1 VNTST
6 YKVPIPGRTLIA
18 AAVAS
23 LLLVACAAAPVRP
36 DGADAARARLTQL
49 QSNPELA
56 TRAPV
61 SMKDAEIAV
70 RIAEQPQA
78 DVEIGKY
85 NVYMADRKVDIAV
98 AQAETALAVDQRVG
112 LAQAQEKARLDA
124 RTHEADLAN
133 SKLASARVEIADQ
146 KSQAEMNRLAAAD
159 AAQQA
164 ALLASQQSA
173 DVAAQLAAQQAALL
187 ASQQSA
193 DAAAQLAAQQAAQQN
208 AEMQRQ
214 LDEMH
219 AKMTDRGAVLT
230 LGDVLFATGR
240 ADLKVGATNNLDRL
254 VAFLNNYPNRTV
266 VIEGYTDNIGGD
278 EYNMALSQRR
288 SDSVKSYLTGQGIG
302 SVRLTSTGKG
312 LSNPIAG
319 NDSASGRQQN
329 RRVEV
334 IIDNPPV
341 AMR

>member
-1 VNTST
+1 VNTSA
-6 YKVPIPGRTLIA
+6 YKLPIPGKTLIA
-18 AAVAS
+18 AAVTS

-61 SMKDAEIAV
+61 SMKDAEMAV
-70 RIAEQPQA
+70 RVAEQPQA

-98 AQAETALAVDQRVG
+98 AQAETALAVDQRAG
-112 LAQAQEKARLDA
+112 LAQQSEKARLDE
-124 RTHEADLAN
+124 RTREADLAN

-164 ALLASQQSA
+164 A
-173 DVAAQLAAQQAALL
+173 VLAA
-187 ASQQSA
+187 QQSA

-302 SVRLTSTGKG
+302 STRLTSTGKG

>member
-1 VNTST
+1 VKTSA
-6 YKVPIPGRTLIA
+6 YKLPMPGKTLIA

-49 QSNPELA
+49 QNNPELA

-61 SMKDAEIAV
+61 SMKDAEVAV
-70 RIAEQPQA
+70 RIAEQPQT

-112 LAQAQEKARLDA
+112 LAHEQEKARLDA
-124 RTHEADLAN
+124 RTREADLAN
-133 SKLASARVEIADQ
+133 SKLANARDVIANQ
-146 KSQAEMNRLAAAD
+146 KNQAAD
-159 AAQQA
+159 AAA
-164 ALLASQQSA
+164 
-173 DVAAQLAAQQAALL
+173 LAAQQAA
-187 ASQQSA
+187 
-193 DAAAQLAAQQAAQQN
+193 DAAALQAAQQN

-254 VAFLNNYPNRTV
+254 VVFLTSYPNRTV

-288 SDSVKSYLTGQGIG
+288 SDSVKAYLTGQGIG
-302 SVRLTSTGKG
+302 SERLTSTGKG

-319 NDSASGRQQN
+319 NGSAEGRQQN

-334 IIDNPPV
+334 IISNSPV

>member
-1 VNTST
+1 VNTSA
-6 YKVPIPGRTLIA
+6 YKIPIPGKSLIA
-18 AAVAS
+18 VAVAS

-49 QSNPELA
+49 QNNPELA

-61 SMKDAEIAV
+61 SMKEAEIAV
-70 RIAEQPQA
+70 RVAEQPQA

-85 NVYMADRKVDIAV
+85 NVYMAERKVDIAV

-112 LAQAQEKARLDA
+112 LAHEQEKARLDA

-164 ALLASQQSA
+164 A
-173 DVAAQLAAQQAALL
+173 VLAA
-187 ASQQSA
+187 QQSA

-208 AEMQRQ
+208 AELQRQ

-230 LGDVLFATGR
+230 LGDVLFASGR
-240 ADLKVGATNNLDRL
+240 ADLKLGATNNLDRL

-278 EYNMALSQRR
+278 DYNLGLSQRR
-288 SDSVKSYLTGQGIG
+288 ADSVKSYLTGQGIG
-302 SVRLTSTGKG
+302 SMRLTSTGKG

-319 NDSASGRQQN
+319 NESASGRQQN

-334 IIDNPPV
+334 IINNPPV
-341 AMR
+341 ALR

>member
-1 VNTST
+1 VNTSAHDR
-6 YKVPIPGRTLIA
+6 PMQRNTLIA

-23 LLLVACAAAPVRP
+23 LLLAACAAAPVKP

-49 QSNPELA
+49 QSNPDLA

-61 SMKDAEIAV
+61 AMKDAELAV
-70 RIAEQPQA
+70 RVAEQPQQDLEVA
-78 DVEIGKY
+78 NY
-85 NVYMADRKVDIAV
+85 NVLMADRKVGIAE
-98 AQAETALAVDQRVG
+98 AQAKTSLAEDQRAG
-112 LAQAQEKARLDA
+112 IAQQRDKARLDA
-124 RTHEADLAN
+124 RTHEADMAN
-133 SKLASARVEIADQ
+133 SKLATARVEIADQ
-146 KSQAEMNRLAAAD
+146 KSQAEMTRLAAAD

-164 ALLASQQSA
+164 AAA
-173 DVAAQLAAQQAALL
+173 AAAQAAADAAQQAA
-187 ASQQSA
+187 AKSA
-193 DAAAQLAAQQAAQQN
+193 DL
-208 AEMQRQ
+208 QRQ

-219 AKMTDRGAVLT
+219 AKQTDRGVVLT
-230 LGDVLFATGR
+230 LGDVLFASGR

-278 EYNMALSQRR
+278 DYNLGLSQRR
-288 SDSVKSYLTGQGIG
+288 ADSVKSYLTGQGIG
-302 SVRLTSTGKG
+302 SMRLTSTGKG

-334 IIDNPPV
+334 IIETPPV
-341 AMR
+341 AQR

>member
-1 VNTST
+1 VNTSAH
-6 YKVPIPGRTLIA
+6 KIPIVGKTLIA

-23 LLLVACAAAPVRP
+23 LLLAACAAAPVKP
-36 DGADAARARLTQL
+36 EGADAARARLMQL

-61 SMKDAEIAV
+61 SMKDAELAV
-70 RIAEQPQA
+70 RAAEQPQM
-78 DVEIGKY
+78 DPEIGRY
-85 NVYMADRKVDIAV
+85 YVYMADRKVDIAV
-98 AQAETALAVDQRVG
+98 AQAETALAVDKRAG
-112 LAQAQEKARLDA
+112 FAAQSEKARLDE
-124 RTHEADLAN
+124 RTREADLAN
-133 SKLASARVEIADQ
+133 SKLAGARAELADQ
-146 KSQAEMNRLAAAD
+146 KSMAD
-159 AAQQA
+159 AAAQQA
-164 ALLASQQSA
+164 ALLA
-173 DVAAQLAAQQAALL
+173 AQQAA
-187 ASQQSA
+187 
-193 DAAAQLAAQQAAQQN
+193 DAAALQAAQQN

-254 VAFLNNYPNRTV
+254 VVFLNNYPNRTV
-266 VIEGYTDNIGGD
+266 VIEGYTDNVGGD
-278 EYNMALSQRR
+278 DYNMALSQRR
-288 SDSVKSYLTGQGIG
+288 SDSVKQYLTGQGIG
-302 SVRLTSTGKG
+302 SARLTSTGKG

-319 NDSASGRQQN
+319 NDSATGRQQN

-341 AMR
+341 AQR

>member
-1 VNTST
+1 VNTSAH
-6 YKVPIPGRTLIA
+6 KLPIPAKSLIA
-18 AAVAS
+18 VAVAS
-23 LLLVACAAAPVRP
+23 LLLAACATAPVRP

-61 SMKDAEIAV
+61 SMKDAEMAV
-70 RIAEQPQA
+70 RVAEQPQA

-112 LAQAQEKARLDA
+112 LAHEQEKARLDA
-124 RTHEADLAN
+124 RTREADLAN

-164 ALLASQQSA
+164 A
-173 DVAAQLAAQQAALL
+173 VLAA
-187 ASQQSA
+187 QQSA

-302 SVRLTSTGKG
+302 SMRLTSTGKG

-319 NDSASGRQQN
+319 NDSAAGRQQN

>member
-1 VNTST
+1 VNTSA
-6 YKVPIPGRTLIA
+6 YKLPISGKSLIA

-61 SMKDAEIAV
+61 SMKEAEIAV
-70 RIAEQPQA
+70 RVAEQPQA

-112 LAQAQEKARLDA
+112 LAREQEKARLDA
-124 RTHEADLAN
+124 RTHEADVAN

-164 ALLASQQSA
+164 A
-173 DVAAQLAAQQAALL
+173 VLAA
-187 ASQQSA
+187 QQSA

-208 AEMQRQ
+208 AELQRQ

-219 AKMTDRGAVLT
+219 AKMTDRGVVLT
-230 LGDVLFATGR
+230 LGDVLFSSGR

-278 EYNMALSQRR
+278 DYNLGLSQRR
-288 SDSVKSYLTGQGIG
+288 ADSVKSYLTGQGIG
-302 SVRLTSTGKG
+302 SMRLTSTGKG

-334 IIDNPPV
+334 IISNPPV
-341 AMR
+341 AQR

>member
-1 VNTST
+1 VNTSAQ
-6 YKVPIPGRTLIA
+6 KLPIPAKSLIA
-18 AAVAS
+18 VAVAS
-23 LLLVACAAAPVRP
+23 LLLAACAAAPVRP

-61 SMKDAEIAV
+61 SMKEAENAV
-70 RIAEQPQA
+70 RVAEQPQA

-98 AQAETALAVDQRVG
+98 AQAETALAVDQRAG
-112 LAQAQEKARLDA
+112 LAQQSEKARLDE
-124 RTHEADLAN
+124 RTREADLAN

-159 AAQQA
+159 AAQKAA
-164 ALLASQQSA
+164 AL
-173 DVAAQLAAQQAALL
+173 AA
-187 ASQQSA
+187 QQSA
-193 DAAAQLAAQQAAQQN
+193 DAAQQAAVLAAQQSADAAAQQAAQQN

-302 SVRLTSTGKG
+302 STRLTSTGKG

>member
-1 VNTST
+1 VNTSA
-6 YKVPIPGRTLIA
+6 YKLPIPGKTLIA

-23 LLLVACAAAPVRP
+23 LLLAACAAAPVKP
-36 DGADAARARLTQL
+36 EGADAARARLTQL

-78 DVEIGKY
+78 DPEIGRY

-112 LAQAQEKARLDA
+112 LAHEQEKARLDA

-146 KSQAEMNRLAAAD
+146 KSQAEMTRLAAAD

-164 ALLASQQSA
+164 ALLASQQSDA
-173 DVAAQLAAQQAALL
+173 
-187 ASQQSA
+187 
-193 DAAAQLAAQQAAQQN
+193 AAAQLAAQQAAQQN
-208 AEMQRQ
+208 AEMQRE

-254 VAFLNNYPNRTV
+254 VVFLSNYPNRTV

-288 SDSVKSYLTGQGIG
+288 SDSVKAYLTGQGIG
-302 SVRLTSTGKG
+302 SMRLTSTGKG

>member
-1 VNTST
+1 MNTSA
-6 YKVPIPGRTLIA
+6 YKLPIPGKTLIA

-23 LLLVACAAAPVRP
+23 LLLAACAAAPVKP
-36 DGADAARARLTQL
+36 EGADAARARLTQL

-78 DVEIGKY
+78 DPEIGRY

-112 LAQAQEKARLDA
+112 LAHEQEKARLDA

-146 KSQAEMNRLAAAD
+146 KSQAEMTRLAAAD

-164 ALLASQQSA
+164 ALLASQQSDA
-173 DVAAQLAAQQAALL
+173 
-187 ASQQSA
+187 
-193 DAAAQLAAQQAAQQN
+193 AAAQLAAQQAAQQN
-208 AEMQRQ
+208 AEMQRE

-254 VAFLNNYPNRTV
+254 VVFLSNYPNRTV

-288 SDSVKSYLTGQGIG
+288 SDSVKAYLTGQGIG
-302 SVRLTSTGKG
+302 SMRLTSTGKG

>member
-1 VNTST
+1 M
-6 YKVPIPGRTLIA
+6 PGRTLIA

-159 AAQQA
+159 
-164 ALLASQQSA
+164 
-173 DVAAQLAAQQAALL
+173 AAQQAALL

>member
-1 VNTST
+1 MNTSAHN
-6 YKVPIPGRTLIA
+6 VPIQGKTLIA
-18 AAVAS
+18 AAVA
-23 LLLVACAAAPVRP
+23 LLLLAACAAAPVKP
-36 DGADAARARLTQL
+36 AGADAARARLTQL

-61 SMKDAEIAV
+61 SMKDAEVAV
-70 RIAEQPQA
+70 RVAEQPQTDA
-78 DVEIGKY
+78 EIANY

-98 AQAETALAVDQRVG
+98 AQAETALAQDQRAG
-112 LAQAQEKARLDA
+112 LAQQRDKARLDA
-124 RTHEADLAN
+124 RTHEADVAT

-146 KSQAEMNRLAAAD
+146 KSQAEMTRLAAAD

-164 ALLASQQSA
+164 ALQSAQQSA
-173 DVAAQLAAQQAALL
+173 EVQRQAAADAAQLAAQQ
-187 ASQQSA
+187 SA
-193 DAAAQLAAQQAAQQN
+193 EL
-208 AEMQRQ
+208 QRQ

-219 AKMTDRGAVLT
+219 AKPTDRGMVLT
-230 LGDVLFATGR
+230 LGDVLFSSGR

-266 VIEGYTDNIGGD
+266 VIEGYTDSIGGD
-278 EYNMALSQRR
+278 DYNLALSQRR
-288 SDSVKSYLTGQGIG
+288 ADSVKSYLTGQGIA
-302 SVRLTSTGKG
+302 SMRLTSTGKG
-312 LSNPIAG
+312 LSHPIAG

-341 AMR
+341 VLR